1 MKRCP
6 LVAALFASLALAACG
21 NPWSGYAP
29 SEAEVVRSGWYE
41 PAPRPVLA
49 ERVCYRTLAK
59 VDCHSE
65 PLPGA
70 ESRRIGW
77 SDDPV
82 TD

>member
-1 MKRCP
+1 MKRYP
-6 LVAALFASLALAACG
+6 LVAALFASLVLAACA
-21 NPWSGYAP
+21 NPLAGFAP
-29 SEAEVVRSGWYE
+29 GEAEVLRSGWYE

-70 ESRRIGW
+70 ESRRVGW

-82 TD
+82 KN